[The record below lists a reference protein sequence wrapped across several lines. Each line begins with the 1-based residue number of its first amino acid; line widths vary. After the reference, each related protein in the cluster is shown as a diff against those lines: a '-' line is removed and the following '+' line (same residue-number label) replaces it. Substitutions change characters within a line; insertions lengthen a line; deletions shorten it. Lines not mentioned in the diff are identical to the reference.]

1 MEKKLLNILNKLQK
15 KCGFPYW
22 NGILKGTK
30 EDKKNLA
37 RVNKILYIRL
47 DFCRYFPYK
56 LYILLY

>member
-22 NGILKGTK
+22 NGKLKGTK

-37 RVNKILYIRL
+37 RVNKILYN
-47 DFCRYFPYK
+47 RYGWW
-56 LYILLY
+56 